1 MATSAQW
8 RGEQWRIL
16 VLLPTTKDTE
26 RTTRILATVGL
37 LGVAC
42 RDMAEVLQKLET
54 EVGAVLLTEEELL
67 LDKEGRLAQALR
79 AQPPWSAV
87 PLVMLAS
94 GGNDARREKLLAG
107 VSANVTQV
115 ERPIRVRTLLSA
127 LQAALR
133 ARRHQYEIRDALAE
147 QVRQREAL
155 RASEERYRS
164 LIEVSPQIVWIG
176 RDDGGSTFCNQ
187 QWFDLTG
194 LTAEESLGS
203 GWAKAIHPAHRDRV
217 HTLWVDAVARA
228 GSFEAEIPF
237 RRAADGQYRWHL
249 AKAVPIQA
257 ADGRSAHWL
266 GVATD
271 IHDRKEAQERERRVT
286 AEAAAANAKFRS
298 FFEQCPFYAGIM
310 TVEGTLIDIS
320 RSALVDCGYAP
331 ADVLGQK
338 FWETSWWRD
347 AADIQERL
355 RRGVATAAAGR
366 PYRDELPYRLK
377 DGTVRCTDFA
387 LSPIVDDAGRVSF
400 LVPVWIDIT
409 ERKHAEQAT
418 QLLATVSTSLG
429 ELADTRSTLQQ
440 VATQVVPKF
449 ADWCAVDLLDEQG
462 SCERLIVA
470 NSDASKARLA
480 CELIEKYQPSPQ
492 SRHGVGRVLREGQSE
507 LIQEVADDN
516 LRGLSRSPEHLQLL
530 RELGIRSHLC
540 VPLVSREQTLGA
552 FTFVTAE
559 SGRRYSP
566 KDLQVAEDLARRA
579 TVAIENADLYRARKE
594 ADRRKDEF
602 LATLA
607 HELRNP
613 LAPVRTGLHL
623 LRVTPPGEAAEAVRE
638 MMDRQLAH
646 MVRLIDDLLDVSR
659 ITSGKVELKR
669 ERCTLQLV
677 LEAAIEAS
685 RPFIEAGNHNLSLYL
700 PDKPIWLDADATRLS
715 QVVSNLLN
723 NSSKYTPNGG
733 RIELIACCE
742 KGDAV
747 VQVRDNGVGIPS
759 EHLTAV
765 FDMFTQVNRT
775 LDRAQGG
782 LGIGLA
788 LVRKLMEMHGGSI
801 RAESP
806 GVDRGS
812 TFTLRLPLASDQP
825 TAAAQVVAPSVK
837 TVTSKRRILVVDDNV
852 DGAETL
858 ALLLEFSGHKVRIAH
873 SGPEALN
880 AAADFHPEVVFLD
893 IGLPGMNGYEVA
905 QRLRAELGLT
915 ATLLVALT
923 GWGTEEDKNRARRA
937 GFDFHLTK
945 PVEVSSVEQLLNQF
959 TA

>member
-1 MATSAQW
+1 MATPSEW
-8 RGEQWRIL
+8 SGEQWRIL
-16 VLLPTTKDTE
+16 VLLPTIRDAE
-26 RTTRILATVGL
+26 RTTSILATVGL
-37 LGVAC
+37 VGVGC
-42 RDMAEVLQKLET
+42 RDMAELAQRLT
-54 EVGAVLLTEEELL
+54 EGVGAVLLTEEELL
-67 LDKEGRLAQALR
+67 LDREGRLARALQS
-79 AQPPWSAV
+79 QPPWSSV

-94 GGNDARREKLLAG
+94 GRDDARRERLLAE
-107 VSANVTQV
+107 VTANVTQV
-115 ERPIRVRTLLSA
+115 ERPIRVWSLVSA

-155 RASEERYRS
+155 RESEERYRS

-203 GWAKAIHPAHRDRV
+203 GWTRAIHPGHRDRV
-217 HTLWVDAVARA
+217 HTLWVEAVARA
-228 GSFEAEIPF
+228 GCFEAEIPF
-237 RRAADGQYRWHL
+237 RRAADGEYRWHL
-249 AKAVPIQA
+249 AKAVPIMSE
-257 ADGRSAHWL
+257 DGRRAHWL

-298 FFEQCPFYAGIM
+298 FFEQCPVYAGIM
-310 TVEGTLIDIS
+310 TVTGSLIDIS
-320 RSALVDCGYAP
+320 RSALVDCGYTQRE
-331 ADVLGQK
+331 VLDRP
-338 FWETSWWRD
+338 FWETPWWRHSTEVK
-347 AADIQERL
+347 ERL
-355 RRGVATAAAGR
+355 RAGVAAAAAGR

-377 DGTVRCTDFA
+377 DGSARCTDFA
-387 LSPIVDDAGRVSF
+387 LSPILDDAGRVSF

-418 QLLATVSTSLG
+418 QLLATVSASLG
-429 ELADTRSTLQQ
+429 ELTEARATLQQ
-440 VATQVVPKF
+440 VAAQVVPAF

-462 SCERLIVA
+462 SCERLVIA
-470 NSDASKARLA
+470 NHDSRRARLA
-480 CELIEKYQPSPQ
+480 YELIERYQPSSQ
-492 SRHGVGRVLREGQSE
+492 SRHGVGRVLQSGQSE
-507 LIQEVADDN
+507 LLEEVSDQT
-516 LRGLSRSPEHLQLL
+516 LQGLARSPEHLQLL

-540 VPLVSREQTLGA
+540 VPLVSRDKTLGA
-552 FTFVTAE
+552 LTFVTAE
-559 SGRRYSP
+559 SGRRYSV
-566 KDLQVAEDLARRA
+566 KDLQVAEDLARRV
-579 TVAIENADLYRARKE
+579 TVAIENAELYRARQE

-623 LRVTPPGEAAEAVRE
+623 LRVTPPGQAAEAVRE

-677 LEAAIEAS
+677 IEAAIEAS
-685 RPFIEAGNHNLSLYL
+685 RPSIEAGNHNLALYI
-700 PDKPIWLDADATRLS
+700 PDKPIWLDADSTRLA

-723 NSSKYTPNGG
+723 NAAKYTPNGG
-733 RIELIACCE
+733 RIEVIACCE

-747 VQVRDNGVGIPS
+747 IQIRDNGVGIPS
-759 EHLTAV
+759 EHLAAV

-788 LVRKLMEMHGGSI
+788 LVRKLMEMHGGSVS
-801 RAESP
+801 ADSP
-806 GVDRGS
+806 GIDCGS
-812 TFTLRLPLASDQP
+812 TFTLRLPVATAQPSDLAP
-825 TAAAQVVAPSVK
+825 AAPRRAS
-837 TVTSKRRILVVDDNV
+837 TLTSKRRILVVDDNV

-858 ALLLEFSGHKVRIAH
+858 AMLLEFSGHKVLIAH
-873 SGPEALN
+873 SGPEALR
-880 AAADFHPEVVFLD
+880 AAADFRPEVVFLD

-905 QRLRAELGLT
+905 QRLRAELGLS

-937 GFDFHLTK
+937 GFDHHLTK